1 MRSYVQINNMR
12 RSLIFLFFLSF
23 LYANEEDALKRIN
36 AHFIIENYYQAKI
49 DASYAKNVYPDSKY
63 LKAAYIEALAN
74 AGDEKKSVMEF
85 ESFIKNYDDAY
96 LKSHLLE
103 EISWGI
109 LNNGINSSQY
119 SVRLNSMIG
128 VFLTRD
134 VRAIKILN
142 KMMDDSNAIIRTVA
156 IQLACQLRDYP
167 VKEKI
172 SERFKSEKIWKVRL
186 DLIRAIGIMKIK
198 ERTNDLM
205 LIISDDQKTYEE
217 KALAIE
223 ALVNIYDN
231 ISMKEFSKFS
241 RSRKAGLRQFACDI
255 ALHLKLKEAKYH
267 ILHLLHDP
275 NPHVRIAAI
284 NAVIFYYIDCCNKKE
299 IKKDFIKLIDDVDPT
314 VAIYASWALFLLDPV
329 EGEFYIKR
337 WLSDA
342 ISENRSFAAAAI
354 SYSGDLGVNIAI
366 DTMRSTNDKYVKI
379 NLALGLIG
387 QRKYLSECAD
397 VIFDFV
403 TNKDELWMMKTKK
416 NAIFQIISPS
426 EVFHVDH
433 IPNYP
438 LAVDQLTHLNILSV
452 LALIEDSRAQD
463 ALKNFLKLKS
473 WQVTGTAMVIL
484 LQEGDEESIKNLK
497 KLLKDND
504 KDVQIQ
510 AAIILAMIGK
520 DETCA
525 SFLQDIYN
533 TSDYERKVQIL
544 ESLGSISK
552 KNDTSS
558 FFVKVFNEP
567 FQILRVV
574 GASSCIQCINM

>member
-1 MRSYVQINNMR
+1 MR
-12 RSLIFLFFLSF
+12 RSLIFVLFLSL

-49 DASYAKNVYPDSKY
+49 DAYEAKNNYPNSKY

-74 AGDEKKSVMEF
+74 AGDERKSVNEF
-85 ESFIKNYDDAY
+85 ESFLKKNDDDY
-96 LKSHLLE
+96 LKNHLLE

-134 VRAIKILN
+134 VRAVKILN
-142 KMMDDSNAIIRTVA
+142 KMMDDSNAVIRTVA
-156 IQLACQLRDYP
+156 IQLACQLRDDP
-167 VKEKI
+167 IKEKI
-172 SERFKSEKIWKVRL
+172 SNRFKSEKIWNVRL
-186 DLIRAIGIMKIK
+186 ALIRAIGFMKLK

-205 LIISDDQKTYEE
+205 VIISDDQKTYEE

-231 ISMKEFSKFS
+231 ISLNEFSRFS
-241 RSRKAGLRQFACDI
+241 RSKKAGLRQFACDI
-255 ALHLKLKEAKYH
+255 ALHLKLKEAKEH

-275 NPHVRIAAI
+275 NPNVRIAAI
-284 NAVIFYYIDCCNKKE
+284 NAVVFYYIDNCNKKD
-299 IKKDFIKLIDDVDPT
+299 IKKDFLTLINDVDPT
-314 VAIYASWALFLLDPV
+314 VAITASWALFLLDPI
-329 EGEFYIKR
+329 EGEFYIMK

-342 ISENRSFAAAAI
+342 NSENRSLAAAAI
-354 SYSGDLGVNIAI
+354 SYLGDLGVNIAI
-366 DTMRSTNDKYVKI
+366 NVMRKTNDKYVKV

-416 NAIFQIISPS
+416 NSIFQIIAPS
-426 EVFHVDH
+426 DVSHVDH

-438 LAVDQLTHLNILSV
+438 LAIDQLTHLNILSV

-463 ALKNFLKLKS
+463 ALKDFLKLKS

-497 KLLKDND
+497 KLLKDSD

-525 SFLQDIYN
+525 SFLQDIYH

-544 ESLGSISK
+544 ESLGSIAK
-552 KNDTSS
+552 KNDVSS
-558 FFVKVFNEP
+558 FFIKVFNEP

-574 GASSCIQCINM
+574 GASSCIQAING